1 MWGVVVQVGR
11 FTALVKLRNNRKVRM
26 LIGSLRRAGEK
37 TVVSEIVESMTATA
51 VPATAESEGSKH
63 HDAQCVACDFQMADG
78 RYVGRCPKCG
88 SDQWFQTTL
97 RTT

>member
-1 MWGVVVQVGR
+1 MQGVVVENGR
-11 FTALVKLRNNRKVRM
+11 FTALVRLGNGRKVRM
-26 LIGSLRRAGEK
+26 LTGSLRRASER

-63 HDAQCVACDFQMADG
+63 SDAQCKACDFQMAGG
-78 RYVGRCPKCG
+78 RYVGLCPKCG

-97 RTT
+97 KTK